1 VDGFPM
7 LKISNNKEII
17 RDFFEFLAKTL
28 EFCPFFANP
37 VSGTGINRE
46 FPNFSPNHSDH
57 EP

>member
-1 VDGFPM
+1 M

>member
-1 VDGFPM
+1 M
-7 LKISNNKEII
+7 LQISNNKEIN
-17 RDFFEFLAKTL
+17 RDFLAFLAKTL